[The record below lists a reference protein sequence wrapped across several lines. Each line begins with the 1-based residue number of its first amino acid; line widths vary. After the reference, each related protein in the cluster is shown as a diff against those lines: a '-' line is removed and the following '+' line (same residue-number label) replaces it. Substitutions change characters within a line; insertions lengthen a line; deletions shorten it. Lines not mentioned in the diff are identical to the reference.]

1 MNQQQT
7 GDMPTIQASS
17 YTTSNWSG
25 VPPGADTN
33 QFVIG
38 HANYISTDAARNI
51 DAIGDFASQMR
62 RIQAKA
68 TATTYNCAG
77 DREDS
82 QSHQNKTTMTKRI
95 VRVYL
100 ADTDDNVPLAQSL
113 LFSSEEKFTDLTDQE
128 LYFEIPIKEVLAKHN
143 ALRATIVNKKA
154 TERIGKEIFL
164 DPVKIRD
171 LKMTVVS
178 IATF

>member
-1 MNQQQT
+1 MNHQQT
-7 GDMPTIQASS
+7 GDMPTITGSS
-17 YTTSNWSG
+17 YTTSNWAG
-25 VPPGADTN
+25 VIDGHDQPGNFGRLQQIRAVAQN
-33 QFVIG
+33 WRPGQIIPL
-38 HANYISTDAARNI
+38 ALPEQQQPNI
-51 DAIGDFASQMR
+51 LL
-62 RIQAKA
+62 
-68 TATTYNCAG
+68 YNAG
-77 DREDS
+77 EAP
-82 QSHQNKTTMTKRI
+82 TMTKRI

-128 LYFEIPIKEVLAKHN
+128 LYFEIPIKEVLDKHN
-143 ALRATIVNKKA
+143 ALRGTIVNRKA

>member
-1 MNQQQT
+1 MNQQTT
-7 GDMPTIQASS
+7 GDLPTITASNYS
-17 YTTSNWSG
+17 SSLWSG
-25 VPPGADTN
+25 VSFGADTN
-33 QFVIG
+33 NFQLNQTPVDWRQQP
-38 HANYISTDAARNI
+38 AVTPEQMVK
-51 DAIGDFASQMR
+51 QMR
-62 RIQAKA
+62 RAEFKHKA
-68 TATTYNCAG
+68 
-77 DREDS
+77 E
-82 QSHQNKTTMTKRI
+82 QEQIHIMTKRI

-113 LFSSEEKFTDLTDQE
+113 LFSSDEKFTDLTDQE
-128 LYFEIPIKEVLAKHN
+128 LYFEIPIKEVLDKHN
-143 ALRATIVNKKA
+143 ALRSTIVNKKA